1 MMLTMDPK
9 SSEKAVM
16 ARREIITRRVHIH
29 NYYVGVRF
37 DYWYR
42 DEKEASSSTMARNEN
57 SAILSVGVRQPAQK
71 IGGLTMTNRER
82 QEINETA
89 RAVVTCFRLFLMFCV
104 FRGCSKHSHPQNLL
118 GRNLLLSGT
127 FRSIVTGL
135 ENAIK
140 KLVLRRTYT
149 ASQTVSTVWPEST
162 LVGLAS
168 FVHCVD

>member
-89 RAVVTCFRLFLMFCV
+89 RGCNVVSAL
-104 FRGCSKHSHPQNLL
+104 SH
-118 GRNLLLSGT
+118 
-127 FRSIVTGL
+127 
-135 ENAIK
+135 
-140 KLVLRRTYT
+140 VLRVSRMFKAF
-149 ASQTVSTVWPEST
+149 ASAKITRSKF
-162 LVGLAS
+162 AS
-168 FVHCVD
+168 LRDFSVDCHRA